1 MDHLDHWRLRMGMDG
16 GTLLENTGNATEYY
30 VAQPERIINRL
41 IDPCEDL
48 FLRSDLEK
56 KDDRCFSF
64 CIVTSAVLCA
74 LTYPESEMLS
84 TNK

>member
-1 MDHLDHWRLRMGMDG
+1 MGMDG

-48 FLRSDLEK
+48 YLRSDLDK
-56 KDDRCFSF
+56 KTDVFLF
-64 CIVTSAVLCA
+64 A
-74 LTYPESEMLS
+74 LSL
-84 TNK
+84 